1 MNQMN
6 NNDEKFLDVDELYN
20 IAKRLKDSKME
31 RVGLKAILKKNPGP
45 TIRER
50 YAKAKLD
57 YIEALTDFD
66 VFITK
71 YIKTNP
77 LISENPLVLTSE
89 EVSDIIKSILEKR
102 IKKGE
107 N

>member
-6 NNDEKFLDVDELYN
+6 NNDENILDVDKLYN

-31 RVGLKAILKKNPGP
+31 RVGLKSILKKNPGP

-50 YAKAKLD
+50 YSKAKLD

-66 VFITK
+66 VFVTK
-71 YIKTNP
+71 YIKINP

-89 EVSDIIKSILEKR
+89 EVSDIIKGILEKR